1 MSRDFCRTHSHR
13 GSSRAWRLVLACHSL
28 DRDAQQRVLDEHQD
42 CVGCLVDT
50 VEALADACHAM
61 LLRGP
66 LPEMDSAGVVT
77 GPSIDMLLE
86 RIECSLEVEELDRG
100 ELGQS

>member
-1 MSRDFCRTHSHR
+1 MQRFCRTHSHR

-28 DRDAQQRVLDEHQD
+28 DRDAHQRVLEEHKD
-42 CVGCLVDT
+42 CVDCWADT
-50 VEALADACHAM
+50 VEALADACHGL

-66 LPEMDSAGVVT
+66 LPEMDSHGVVT

-86 RIECSLEVEELDRG
+86 RIDSALECERLDRRD
-100 ELGQS
+100 LGQS